1 MEKKLQSF
9 LNSGL
14 IERYVLGETTNLE
27 DLQVESFIA
36 KYPEARLEYEK
47 TQASLEILCK
57 ANAVEAP
64 EFVLHSILSDI
75 EEDVDGVISIHRD
88 SSKTP
93 WYSIAASIVAL
104 LFAGASFLLYQ
115 ENQAL
120 LQENNVVVDEIFD
133 LRSDIDHNN
142 ARLDEVMKQFI
153 KLNNPDTEKYV
164 FKGKNDRAK
173 NLKTVAYINAVE
185 KTSMIDVVSLPQL
198 PEEQYYQMWA
208 ELQDRMV
215 NLGILD
221 ATKKDLQSIP
231 YMEDALGLSIT
242 IENKKSNTHEATAEN
257 SVAEIVLKNN

>member
-1 MEKKLQSF
+1 MEKKLQTF

-14 IERYVLGETTNLE
+14 IERYALGETTNLE
-27 DLQVESFIA
+27 ELQVESFIA
-36 KYPEARLEYEK
+36 KYPEAQLEFEK
-47 TQASLEILCK
+47 TQQSLEILCK

-64 EFVLHSILSDI
+64 QFILDKVLAEIDY
-75 EEDVDGVISIHRD
+75 EEQGVIQLNSMRHR
-88 SSKTP
+88 TP
-93 WYSIAASIVAL
+93 WYGIAASIVAL

-115 ENQAL
+115 QNQAL
-120 LQENNVVVDEIFD
+120 LHENNVVVDEIFD
-133 LRSDIDHNN
+133 LRSDINQNN
-142 ARLDEVMKQFI
+142 ARLDDVMKQFL

-173 NLKTVAYINAVE
+173 NIKTVAYINAVE

-198 PEEQYYQMWA
+198 PKEQYYQMWA

-221 ATKKDLQSIP
+221 ATSKDLQSIP

-242 IENKKSNTHEATAEN
+242 IENKEGTNQALAEN
-257 SVAEIVLKNN
+257 SVAEIKLKNN